1 VFTAICHLALRSWF
15 AMVAAFST
23 NTLGFL
29 LGLFGVAFC
38 IWMANVLWDW
48 WRFRQT
54 YTGVGGLFTAL
65 SKSIHVILAEF
76 VGVSVFLLVCWTSFV
91 IRTIYFDHTGLQY
104 ANSVQMTNSGQSSAA
119 AAQEIARLRAQV
131 EFQQNNITTQEPVFI
146 NIRDLLQAFAVFRN
160 DLNKESCVVKITA
173 PPQTEPLAS
182 VVGNFSIATSN
193 CPTFGPMLGDMDP
206 DETAATMRGMIPDA
220 IVFHAARD
228 DKAANELF
236 MRLSNQIKLVR
247 SYELPSVNY
256 QTPAGGYVHT
266 VWLQFGSKVKW
277 NSEIH

>member
-1 VFTAICHLALRSWF
+1 
-15 AMVAAFST
+15 
-23 NTLGFL
+23 
-29 LGLFGVAFC
+29 
-38 IWMANVLWDW
+38 
-48 WRFRQT
+48 
-54 YTGVGGLFTAL
+54 
-65 SKSIHVILAEF
+65 
-76 VGVSVFLLVCWTSFV
+76 
-91 IRTIYFDHTGLQY
+91 
-104 ANSVQMTNSGQSSAA
+104 
-119 AAQEIARLRAQV
+119 
-131 EFQQNNITTQEPVFI
+131 
-146 NIRDLLQAFAVFRN
+146 
-160 DLNKESCVVKITA
+160 
-173 PPQTEPLAS
+173 
-182 VVGNFSIATSN
+182 
-193 CPTFGPMLGDMDP
+193 MLGDMDP